1 MIKTIKDAF
10 PNLPKNVDDLVT
22 VSDELWKLG
31 SVDEIKKQ
39 VSPELFIAH
48 ISMNIIGNHQCDGW
62 ASILDHHSEM
72 FPYIPQALEALGL
85 PEIKNEFQ
93 NIIAILP
100 DLSDDQFDKWVEVLD
115 DLSDSVWGLSAP
127 QIGWGDVIKYIEE
140 NYNA

>member
-1 MIKTIKDAF
+1 MVKKIKDVF
-10 PNLPKNVDDLVT
+10 PSLPKNDDDLVA

-31 SVDEIKKQ
+31 SVDDIKKQ
-39 VSPELFIAH
+39 VSPELLIAH

-62 ASILDHHSEM
+62 ASILDHYSAM

-85 PEIKNEFQ
+85 PEIKDEFQ
-93 NIIAILP
+93 NVVTVLP
-100 DLSDDQFDKWVEVLD
+100 DLSDDQFDKRVEILD

-127 QIGWGDVIKYIEE
+127 QRGWGGVIKYIED